1 MQTILIP
8 TDFDSTS
15 VNCISSL
22 CKQLP
27 EQELNFIFIH
37 MFKLSDRM
45 GDLLMLS
52 RRNREYKYVS
62 QSFYDQC
69 ELMKQTHPQIKAI
82 KIEFFY
88 GSTVGMF
95 RDYLENAGVSQ
106 ILDPS
111 FCSTGKLNNNSID
124 PGLLVQRSGVP
135 VININTNIP
144 VTALPK
150 RSIIEETET
159 VETLLAEA

>member
-8 TDFDSTS
+8 TDFNCTS
-15 VNCISSL
+15 VNCIPSL
-22 CKQLP
+22 CQQLP
-27 EQELNFIFIH
+27 EGEFNFIFIH

-62 QSFYDQC
+62 QQFYDQC
-69 ELMKQTHPQIKAI
+69 ELMKQTYAQIKAI

-95 RDYLENAGVSQ
+95 RDYLENAGVSH
-106 ILDPS
+106 ILAPLH
-111 FCSTGKLNNNSID
+111 CSTGKLNNSSID
-124 PGLLVQRSGVP
+124 PALLIQRSGVP
-135 VININTNIP
+135 VIHINENP
-144 VTALPK
+144 AVKELPRRK
-150 RSIIEETET
+150 IILET
-159 VETLLAEA
+159 ETLLAEA

>member
-1 MQTILIP
+1 MQTILIS
-8 TDFDSTS
+8 TDFNCNS
-15 VNCISSL
+15 VNCIPSL

-52 RRNREYKYVS
+52 RRNKEYKYVS
-62 QSFYDQC
+62 QQFYDQC
-69 ELMKQTHPQIKAI
+69 ELMKQTYPQIKAI

-95 RDYLENAGVSQ
+95 RNYLENAGVTQ
-106 ILDPS
+106 ILAPAH
-111 FCSTGKLNNNSID
+111 CSTDKLNNSSID
-124 PGLLVQRSGVP
+124 PALLIQRSGTP
-135 VININTNIP
+135 VMHINENQP
-144 VTALPK
+144 VKELPK
-150 RSIIEETET
+150 RKIILEP
-159 VETLLAEA
+159 ETLLAEA

>member
-8 TDFDSTS
+8 TDFNPTS
-15 VNCISSL
+15 VNCIPTL

-62 QSFYDQC
+62 QEFYDQC
-69 ELMKQTHPQIKAI
+69 ELMKQTYSVIKAI

-95 RDYLENAGVSQ
+95 RDYLENAGVNQ

-111 FCSTGKLNNNSID
+111 YCSTGKLNSNSID
-124 PGLLVQRSGVP
+124 PALLVQRSGTP
-135 VININTNIP
+135 VIHINTNTP
-144 VTALPK
+144 VAELPK
-150 RSIIEETET
+150 RKIILETET
-159 VETLLAEA
+159 LETLLA

>member
-8 TDFDSTS
+8 TDFNCTS
-15 VNCISSL
+15 VNCITSL
-22 CKQLP
+22 CNQLP

-37 MFKLSDRM
+37 MFKLSDRI

-52 RRNREYKYVS
+52 RRNKEYKYVS
-62 QSFYDQC
+62 QEFYDQC
-69 ELMKQTHPQIKAI
+69 ELMKQNHPQIKAI

-95 RDYLENAGVSQ
+95 RDYLENAGVNQ

-111 FCSTGKLNNNSID
+111 NCSTGKLNNNSAD
-124 PGLLVQRSGVP
+124 PGLLVQRAGFPIIHIS
-135 VININTNIP
+135 TNQP
-144 VTALPK
+144 VTKLPK
-150 RSIIEETET
+150 REIILETEA
-159 VETLLAEA
+159 LLTEA